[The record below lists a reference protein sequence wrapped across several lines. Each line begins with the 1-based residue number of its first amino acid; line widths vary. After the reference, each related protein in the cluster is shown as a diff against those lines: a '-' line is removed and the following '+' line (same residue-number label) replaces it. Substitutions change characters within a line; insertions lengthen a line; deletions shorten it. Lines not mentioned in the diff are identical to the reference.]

1 MNKNKIQIKNIIVEL
16 DNKVILKNIS
26 LDFHSKKTVCV
37 IGEGSSGK
45 TTLLKSLVGLVPIK
59 SGEIFI
65 NGTKLDS
72 FSKNKGLLNNFGVV
86 FQKDALFDSLLVWQ
100 NIMFKKLNLGLA
112 KEQLIETA
120 NFFLK
125 KVGMD
130 SSVLK
135 LYPNE
140 LSGGMKKRV
149 AIARAVSD
157 NPNYLILDEPTAGL
171 DPIKTNRIFKII
183 KNLANDFEVSV
194 FTVTSDMKGSIKY
207 YDELIMLRKSK
218 IHWKGSTKIVKKQK
232 DQFLRELGKK
242 A

>member
-26 LDFHSKKTVCV
+26 FDFHSKKTVCV

-157 NPNYLILDEPTAGL
+157 NPNFLILDEPTAGL
-171 DPIKTNRIFKII
+171 DPIKTNKIFKII

-194 FTVTSDMKGSIKY
+194 FTITSDMKGAIKY
-207 YDELIMLRKSK
+207 FDELIMLRKSK

-232 DQFLRELGKK
+232 DQFLRELVKK

>member
-1 MNKNKIQIKNIIVEL
+1 
-16 DNKVILKNIS
+16 
-26 LDFHSKKTVCV
+26 
-37 IGEGSSGK
+37 
-45 TTLLKSLVGLVPIK
+45 
-59 SGEIFI
+59 
-65 NGTKLDS
+65 
-72 FSKNKGLLNNFGVV
+72 
-86 FQKDALFDSLLVWQ
+86 
-100 NIMFKKLNLGLA
+100 MFKKLNLGLA

-157 NPNYLILDEPTAGL
+157 NPNFLILDEPTAGL
-171 DPIKTNRIFKII
+171 DPIKTNKIFKII

-194 FTVTSDMKGSIKY
+194 FTITSDMKGAIKY
-207 YDELIMLRKSK
+207 FDELIMLRKSK

-232 DQFLRELGKK
+232 DQFLRELVKK